1 MKRVGFY
8 VVNFSILIMVS
19 LTFIEVSAR
28 ILFRDSSYDVHP
40 LAEFQHDSSLGW
52 KDISA
57 WGASE
62 EFRVLEMLRYLLSWN
77 RSTQSS

>member
-8 VVNFSILIMVS
+8 VVYFSILIMVS

-40 LAEFQHDSSLGW
+40 LSEFQHDSSLGW
-52 KDISA
+52 KDIPA
-57 WGASE
+57 WVRGCLGS
-62 EFRVLEMLRYLLSWN
+62 
-77 RSTQSS
+77 